1 MSSTGASTREPS
13 RRARN
18 RPPRW
23 AMYSVLVSPG
33 RVVTKIGSARAAILV
48 TVIRAP
54 DRSGLARA
62 VVAGAGAAGGVAA
75 RAVGERAGVAR
86 SGGAGPPVA
95 ARLARAGPATPV

>member
-33 RVVTKIGSARAAILV
+33 RVVTKIGSARSAILV

-54 DRSGLARA
+54 DRSGLAGA
-62 VVAGAGAAGGVAA
+62 VVAGAVAAGGVAA
-75 RAVGERAGVAR
+75 SAVVESAVVAGSVVA
-86 SGGAGPPVA
+86 GALVA
-95 ARLARAGPATPV
+95 AVVAGAVPATV